1 MGKVIGFCNQK
12 GGVGKTTSAI
22 NISSYIANSGL
33 ETLLV
38 DLDPQANATSGLGL
52 DKRSGNNS
60 VYELLVNKAAVENV
74 IVPTGIEKLSI
85 IPSSVALTGAEI
97 EFVDLP
103 EREFRLKQVLEH
115 VRSRYDFIFI
125 DCPPSLGLLT
135 LNCLVAVDSLIIPL
149 QCEYY
154 ALEGLSQLMDT
165 INLVKKRLNPRLE
178 VEGVILTMADFRTRL
193 TEEVIKEVRAF
204 FKEKVFSAI
213 VPRNIR
219 LSEAPGFGKPIVMY
233 DRFSIG
239 AIKYEVLAQELLA
252 RQGAAISAQC
262 DAPKEQSGQPGK
274 SQDIPP
280 DTHAHKE
287 EALKESAQP

>member
-1 MGKVIGFCNQK
+1 
-12 GGVGKTTSAI
+12 GVGKTTSAI
-22 NISSYIANSGL
+22 NISSYIANAGL

-60 VYELLVNKAAVENV
+60 VYELLVNKAAAENV

-252 RQGAAISAQC
+252 RQGVVISAQC